1 MKGEIEM
8 AEWRMTG
15 TYFKS
20 CNCDP
25 GCPCDFSLCL
35 RNDAG
40 LIPTHINIGLY
51 ESQHHV

>member
-1 MKGEIEM
+1 M

-25 GCPCDFSLCL
+25 GCPCDFMSPAAS
-35 RNDAG
+35 RSSRVKD
-40 LIPTHINIGLY
+40 
-51 ESQHHV
+51 SQVRQRLENRFPLHKCS